1 MQGSKIQNRAL
12 SLDALRGFAILT
24 MVLSG
29 VIPYHV
35 LPAWMYHAQVPPPD
49 HTFNPNLPGMTW
61 VDLVF
66 PMFLFALGTAIPL
79 ALGGRL
85 KKDASYLKTVIHV
98 LSRGFLLGFFAIFL
112 RHVRP
117 HVINSNPDTGA
128 WLIGLAGF
136 FIMFAIFVRP
146 QKSWKQ
152 WQANL
157 LKYGGWVLAAVL
169 LIFIRYPD
177 DSGFSLYRS
186 DIIIIVLTNVYVFGS
201 LIWLCTQK
209 NHLLRLGVLGIYL
222 GLRLSHADNAVLDWL
237 WNASPAPWIYK
248 LDYLK
253 YLFIVIP
260 GTIAGDLFAAWM
272 ERKPLQNEQMNWS
285 KNRLWLL
292 ISILAA
298 CIIFLLTGLQ
308 NRWIWQTMALVIP
321 VCILLMFL
329 IRNASASEEKL
340 IKQILNMGIYW
351 LITGLIFEPFEGGIK
366 KDPSTLGYYFIT
378 TGMSIFLLTTFF
390 IIADILQK
398 GKWLAILVRNGQN
411 PLIAYTG
418 VANFIWPV
426 FALTTADI
434 YLNAITASPWL
445 GFLRGVFYTTL
456 LALMVNYLSRKK
468 IFWKT

>member
-1 MQGSKIQNRAL
+1 
-12 SLDALRGFAILT
+12 
-24 MVLSG
+24 
-29 VIPYHV
+29 
-35 LPAWMYHAQVPPPD
+35 
-49 HTFNPNLPGMTW
+49 
-61 VDLVF
+61 
-66 PMFLFALGTAIPL
+66 
-79 ALGGRL
+79 
-85 KKDASYLKTVIHV
+85 
-98 LSRGFLLGFFAIFL
+98 
-112 RHVRP
+112 
-117 HVINSNPDTGA
+117 
-128 WLIGLAGF
+128 
-136 FIMFAIFVRP
+136 
-146 QKSWKQ
+146 
-152 WQANL
+152 
-157 LKYGGWVLAAVL
+157 
-169 LIFIRYPD
+169 
-177 DSGFSLYRS
+177 
-186 DIIIIVLTNVYVFGS
+186 
-201 LIWLCTQK
+201 
-209 NHLLRLGVLGIYL
+209 
-222 GLRLSHADNAVLDWL
+222 
-237 WNASPAPWIYK
+237 
-248 LDYLK
+248 
-253 YLFIVIP
+253 
-260 GTIAGDLFAAWM
+260 
-272 ERKPLQNEQMNWS
+272 MNWS